1 MQLRWIVL
9 LLVLPAA
16 ALAQANGD
24 SLQTALDA
32 VTRRQR
38 DLTLPLPA
46 RPSGYYALS
55 QYRHQA
61 TPPDD
66 DDDDIAFLDTG
77 RDFTGYGQPENIGAG
92 YQKTISSG
100 AAPYPAVLSEVPVHP
115 PPNQLENVLLDYVK
129 DAYVKDDD
137 DDEEGNYYQYAMDTD
152 AKRSL
157 FREREN
163 DDNGQDVEY
172 RQLLPGYYDNENKQE
187 NILLPSLFRE
197 RFHTQPDID
206 QVVEMD
212 KMRRYA
218 TNAVSKQLEADEQ
231 EKAESKRNNDEEEE
245 YLALLR
251 NLWEKYKEAKP
262 QLLDFDDLTQNDI
275 QEILSSLRNDRSNI
289 RKRQY
294 GYGSGFDIFN
304 NAGLMSQWG
313 TGSSNFAKRNK
324 QRVEGAG
331 QQGANFLYSLKFVAP
346 EVNREAVETLTD
358 NEGIEL
364 PDERDEDILHLA
376 SGFARNNPEQFMQ
389 IYGRP
394 ASVDEIYSP
403 NQETYQT
410 LSLETPDIGSRAT
423 STKHLSP
430 LPRDASEYQQ
440 LPPANYMVIPER
452 SSNKRFIYEA
462 KRKRYP
468 VTKRSSNF
476 YASPPM
482 LHHKSFN
489 SEGIKD
495 VNKKKS
501 TPITGV
507 TDPKVAQELNQIFSS
522 SVTHEDS
529 SKDNEKKLDSGNNAK
544 STTSKETKDSVHETT
559 TSHSVTTA
567 SVQENTLNNDT
578 ETKAN
583 FAHNRSG
590 SGEEGSHKSSVHGS
604 SLHMEK
610 ETAEPI
616 TMSKIQTPLEIKKK
630 SIDWSD
636 YFGIDRRRKK
646 TVPENVETK
655 DAEGNMIDDNWLLN
669 QYYRTL
675 AMVSNPL
682 KKRVASHS
690 HSYSPDNN
698 DNKRDNGKPQAH
710 NPDIFSRSAQR
721 ETVKKNMNIKEDSSI
736 DEMDTKLR
744 NMEDLI
750 VNEAVKYTGS
760 HEGTQDP
767 KEIQDMKDKIMSRLA
782 AAYSLEK
789 MRLALAEFKSS
800 LQAQMMSKYNPANLK
815 STSSDS
821 NAQEESKMKR
831 VAVKKEKAEDDKH
844 DDTDK
849 KKKRNGNKNDVE
861 EETSGEFLDSP
872 VDVEPMSE
880 GYMGRSVDDYET
892 GCPILD
898 QILQRCRSIGYASED
913 RNQAF
918 LSLCSLHQICNICG
932 PEVGAPTSSA
942 CDLMFITEADSVCE
956 EEIKCQRMSHRIL
969 TLLHRG
975 HPLGISGISTD
986 HCSNDSCL
994 AQYFLTSPLPNNQPR

>member
-1 MQLRWIVL
+1 MQLRWILL

-16 ALAQANGD
+16 ALAQARGD

-38 DLTLPLPA
+38 DLTLPA

-61 TPPDD
+61 APAT
-66 DDDDIAFLDTG
+66 DDDIAFLDTG

-100 AAPYPAVLSEVPVHP
+100 AAAYPAVLSDVPVHP
-115 PPNQLENVLLDYVK
+115 PPNQLENMLLDYMK
-129 DAYVKDDD
+129 DAYVKDGN
-137 DDEEGNYYQYAMDTD
+137 DEEGNYYQYGMDTD

-163 DDNGQDVEY
+163 DDSGQDVEY
-172 RQLLPGYYDNENKQE
+172 HQVLPTYYDSENKQE
-187 NILLPSLFRE
+187 NVLLPSLFRE
-197 RFHTQPDID
+197 RFLTRPEID
-206 QVVEMD
+206 QVVELEN
-212 KMRRYA
+212 MRRYA
-218 TNAVSKQLEADEQ
+218 AKAIAKQLETDEE
-231 EKAESKRNNDEEEE
+231 EKLENKRNNDEEEE
-245 YLALLR
+245 YLSLLR
-251 NLWEKYKEAKP
+251 NLWEKYKETKP

-275 QEILSSLRNDRSNI
+275 QEILSSLRNDRSSLH
-289 RKRQY
+289 KRQY

-304 NAGLMSQWG
+304 NAGLMGQWG
-313 TGSSNFAKRNK
+313 TGSNNFAKRNK
-324 QRVEGAG
+324 QRVEGPG

-346 EVNREAVETLTD
+346 EVNREAVETLKD

-364 PDERDEDILHLA
+364 PDERDEDVLRLA
-376 SGFARNNPEQFMQ
+376 SGFARNNPEDLMQ

-394 ASVDEIYSP
+394 ATMDEIYSP

-423 STKHLSP
+423 STKHFSSLA
-430 LPRDASEYQQ
+430 RDVNEYQQ
-440 LPPANYMVIPER
+440 LSPPNYMVIPER
-452 SSNKRFIYEA
+452 TSNKRFIYEA

-495 VNKKKS
+495 TNKKKS
-501 TPITGV
+501 SPITGV

-522 SVTHEDS
+522 SATHDDS
-529 SKDNEKKLDSGNNAK
+529 PKASEKKVDSGTNSK
-544 STTSKETKDSVHETT
+544 VTTSKDPKDPNHETT
-559 TSHSVTTA
+559 TTHSVTTV
-567 SVQENTLNNDT
+567 SVQENTQNNDT
-578 ETKAN
+578 ETGTKS
-583 FAHNRSG
+583 AHNRTSG
-590 SGEEGSHKSSVHGS
+590 PREEGNHKSHAHGT

-646 TVPENVETK
+646 TAPETVETK
-655 DAEGNMIDDNWLLN
+655 DGDGNMIDDNWLLN

-682 KKRVASHS
+682 KKRMASHG
-690 HSYSPDNN
+690 HANSPNNN
-698 DNKRDNGKPQAH
+698 DNKRDTGKQQAYST
-710 NPDIFSRSAQR
+710 DIFSRSSQR
-721 ETVKKNMNIKEDSSI
+721 EATKKSLNTKEDTSI
-736 DEMDTKLR
+736 DDMDTKLR

-767 KEIQDMKDKIMSRLA
+767 KEIQEMKDKIMSRLA

-815 STSSDS
+815 SSLS
-821 NAQEESKMKR
+821 NDNTQEESKMKR

-844 DDTDK
+844 NDDGDK
-849 KKKRNGNKNDVE
+849 KKKRNGIKNDAE
-861 EETSGEFLDSP
+861 EETSGEFLDGP

-880 GYMGRSVDDYET
+880 GYMGRSSDDYET
-892 GCPILD
+892 GCPVLD
-898 QILQRCRSIGYASED
+898 QILQKCRSIGYASED
-913 RNQAF
+913 HNQVF

-932 PEVGAPTSSA
+932 PEVGAPSSSA
-942 CDLMFITEADSVCE
+942 CDLMFITEADSICE

-975 HPLGISGISTD
+975 HPMGITGISTD
-986 HCSNDSCL
+986 HCSNESCL